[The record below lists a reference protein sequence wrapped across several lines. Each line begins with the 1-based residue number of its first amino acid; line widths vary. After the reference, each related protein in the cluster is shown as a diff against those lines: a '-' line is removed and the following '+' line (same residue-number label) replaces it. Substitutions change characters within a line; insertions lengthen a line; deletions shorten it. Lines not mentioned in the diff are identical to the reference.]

1 MIKKEEFTYFPRHI
15 LQFLVSSGWSSKM
28 VTVAKCLKLYL
39 TNSLV
44 KSYFNSLKDPPSVW
58 FNSKQEENPM
68 IHNWIMISTS
78 PRFHPHANSIAKHIQ
93 TKCVYWYFT
102 LLTDVLIYI
111 FKISILYLIVL
122 INRLLKGT
130 FLLVFS
136 FYLNSLKNLLGK
148 GFWKNQI
155 FAKRNPPLF
164 QGEGA

>member
-1 MIKKEEFTYFPRHI
+1 MQNVWNSILPIVWLNHI
-15 LQFLVSSGWSSKM
+15 STHWKILLQYGSTQSKRK
-28 VTVAKCLKLYL
+28 TQWY
-39 TNSLV
+39 TI
-44 KSYFNSLKDPPSVW
+44 
-58 FNSKQEENPM
+58 E
-68 IHNWIMISTS
+68 IISTS

-164 QGEGA
+164 QGDGA